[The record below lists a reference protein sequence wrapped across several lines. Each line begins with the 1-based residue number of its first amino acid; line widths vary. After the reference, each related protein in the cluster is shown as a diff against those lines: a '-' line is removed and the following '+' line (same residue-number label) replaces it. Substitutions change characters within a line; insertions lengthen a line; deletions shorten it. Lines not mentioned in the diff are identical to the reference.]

1 MKNNDILSNRVMVAF
16 IAVICTALWGT
27 AFPFIKIGYEQF
39 EIATD
44 DVPTK
49 LVFAG
54 TRFAL
59 AGIIVLCIGFCIKP
73 KSMKVTKQDL
83 MSIGIISLFQTIL
96 QYLFFYIGIMYVSGT
111 KSAIFTS
118 ISTFAVVLFSPL
130 FFKQDKIDLQKIGGC
145 IIGVSGILI
154 VNLSGESTGFTLYGD
169 GLVILSNLC
178 GAAGNIASKKVG
190 QNKNPVMLTG
200 YQLLLGGSVLM
211 IVGLLFGGR
220 LHTEEAM
227 GIVNLVYLAAMAG
240 TAFMLWTMLLL
251 HNNVSN
257 VCVYNLL
264 TPVFGTLW
272 SGIFL
277 RENVFTF
284 INLLSLLLVA
294 GGIFLVNFN
303 TSKKYNS

>member
-1 MKNNDILSNRVMVAF
+1 MKKNDILSNKVMVAF

-39 EIATD
+39 EIAAD
-44 DVPTK
+44 DIPTK

-54 TRFAL
+54 VRFAL
-59 AGIIVLCIGFCIKP
+59 AGLIVLCIGFCTQP
-73 KSMKVTKQDL
+73 KAMKITKQDL
-83 MSIGIISLFQTIL
+83 IPVGTISLFQTIL

-111 KSAIFTS
+111 KSAVFTS
-118 ISTFAVVLFSPL
+118 VSTFAIVLLSPL
-130 FFKQDKIDLQKIGGC
+130 FFRQDKISLQKIGGC
-145 IIGVSGILI
+145 VIGVSGILL
-154 VNLSGESTGFTLYGD
+154 VNLGGESSNFTLYGD

-200 YQLLLGGSVLM
+200 YQLSFGGSILAVVGLLLGGK
-211 IVGLLFGGR
+211 
-220 LHTEEAM
+220 LHTEEFM

-277 RENVFTF
+277 GENVFTF

-303 TSKKYNS
+303 MSQKQIS